1 MPANDEVTAA
11 DIARLAGVGRA
22 AVSNWRRRYADFPR
36 PVGGPATSPTFDL
49 GQVEAWLRANGKQLA
64 DPAEAVPSRIPVPD
78 RLIGGV
84 PAHLAGVVAGLI
96 PPLRQGLVLDPA
108 CGPGLMLAAAAQRL
122 GPSVRYAGQDGDPAN
137 VTAAANTLA
146 AAGMAGAEIAVGS
159 AYDSDALASYRGVA
173 DVVVCVPPGRSSWSS
188 DEASLDLPWE
198 FGPPHPADPYL
209 AWLQV
214 CYSYLK
220 ADGHAIMPMPYAASV
235 RASGRRIRAELLRAG
250 ALRQVVA
257 LPEQFGGRMPGPWQI
272 WVLHR
277 PAGRPAY
284 TVRLVDLTDADPDDV
299 PTDTKRW
306 RAAYDDD
313 ARTRDVASIELLDE
327 DVLLVPARHID
338 PPVRDVS
345 GDYADQRAELA
356 KAVTTLDAELPAFRR
371 STEPA
376 AFPMTTIVDLLRAGA
391 IAFVDK
397 DTRLQAGD
405 VVVPSGSHRWDAT
418 VLSEPVPAHPER
430 AAAEVIR
437 CDSELLDPY
446 FLACFLR
453 SEINRRQAS
462 GTQGGTFRLD
472 LRRARVPRMPLAEQ
486 RRYGDAFRRLT
497 AVTDRIDSVAGLAT
511 NAVQTAVYGLTSGLF
526 MAEDASSPRNQ
537 RNRRTT

>member
-36 PVGGPATSPTFDL
+36 PVGGPATSPTFAL
-49 GQVEAWLRANGKQLA
+49 AHVEAWLRANGKQVDDSA
-64 DPAEAVPSRIPVPD
+64 HAAPARIPAPD
-78 RLIGGV
+78 RLVGGV
-84 PAHLAGVVAGLI
+84 PDHLAAVVAGLL

-137 VTAAANTLA
+137 VTAAANALA
-146 AAGMAGAEIAVGS
+146 DARVSGAEIAVGS
-159 AYDSDALASYRGVA
+159 AFDTDALATYRGVA
-173 DVVVCVPPGRSSWSS
+173 DVLVCMPPARSSWSS
-188 DEASLDLPWE
+188 DESSLDLPWE

-220 ADGHAIMPMPYAASV
+220 ADGQAIIPMPYAASV

-257 LPEQFGGRMPGPWQI
+257 LPERFGGRTTGPWQI

-277 PAGRPAY
+277 PTGRPTY
-284 TVRLVDLTDADPDDV
+284 TVRLVDLTDADPDDI
-299 PTDTKRW
+299 PTDAKRW
-306 RAAYDDD
+306 PAVYEDD

-345 GDYADQRAELA
+345 GDYADLRVELA
-356 KAVTTLDAELPAFRR
+356 KAVTTLDAELPTFRR
-371 STEPA
+371 GTEPA

-418 VLSEPVPAHPER
+418 VVTEPVPAHPER

-437 CDSELLDPY
+437 CDEDLLDPY

-453 SEINRRQAS
+453 SQVNRRQAT

-486 RRYGDAFRRLT
+486 RRYADAFRRLT
-497 AVTDRIDSVAGLAT
+497 AVTDRIDSVAALAT
-511 NAVQTAVYGLTSGLF
+511 DAVQTAVYGLTSGTF
-526 MAEDASSPRNQ
+526 MAEDTS
-537 RNRRTT
+537 

>member
-1 MPANDEVTAA
+1 
-11 DIARLAGVGRA
+11 
-22 AVSNWRRRYADFPR
+22 
-36 PVGGPATSPTFDL
+36 
-49 GQVEAWLRANGKQLA
+49 
-64 DPAEAVPSRIPVPD
+64 
-78 RLIGGV
+78 
-84 PAHLAGVVAGLI
+84 
-96 PPLRQGLVLDPA
+96 
-108 CGPGLMLAAAAQRL
+108 
-122 GPSVRYAGQDGDPAN
+122 
-137 VTAAANTLA
+137 
-146 AAGMAGAEIAVGS
+146 
-159 AYDSDALASYRGVA
+159 
-173 DVVVCVPPGRSSWSS
+173 
-188 DEASLDLPWE
+188 
-198 FGPPHPADPYL
+198 
-209 AWLQV
+209 
-214 CYSYLK
+214 
-220 ADGHAIMPMPYAASV
+220 
-235 RASGRRIRAELLRAG
+235 
-250 ALRQVVA
+250 VVA
-257 LPEQFGGRMPGPWQI
+257 LPEQFGGRMTGPWQI

-277 PAGRPAY
+277 PAGRPTY
-284 TVRLVDLTDADPDDV
+284 TVRLVDLFDADPDDV
-299 PTDTKRW
+299 PTDAKRW
-306 RAAYDDD
+306 RAVYGDD

-327 DVLLVPARHID
+327 DVLVVPARHID

-356 KAVTTLDAELPAFRR
+356 KTVTTLDAELPAFRR
-371 STEPA
+371 NTEPA

-486 RRYGDAFRRLT
+486 RRYGDAFRRLI
-497 AVTDRIDSVAGLAT
+497 AVTDRIDSVAALAT
-511 NAVQTAVYGLTSGLF
+511 DAVQTAVYGLTSNLF
-526 MAEDASSPRNQ
+526 MADDAS
-537 RNRRTT
+537 